1 MGKDQN
7 KPIIVRLKKIEGQ
20 VRGLQRM
27 IETDKPCAEVLV
39 QVSAVQS
46 ALRMVGKK
54 IIENYAS
61 VCLADFQAIA
71 SHYDAGV
78 SENGQ
83 EKSATSSDF
92 KEKIEVLSELIGL
105 LTGSEQPLKTR
116 LSEGEN
122 E

>member
-1 MGKDQN
+1 MENDQN

-46 ALRMVGKK
+46 ALRMVGRK

-61 VCLADFQAIA
+61 LCLSDFRALA
-71 SHYDAGV
+71 PK
-78 SENGQ
+78 NGQ
-83 EKSATSSDF
+83 DESAQSLAL
-92 KEKIEVLSELIGL
+92 KEKLEVLSELIGQL
-105 LTGSEQPLKTR
+105 MGSEQPLKNR
-116 LSEGEN
+116 LSEGEK